1 MAVTGILALIL
12 AMASAVWLLVRMSAR
27 TDTGING
34 RINVLKIT
42 AWLGLAAALFLAKL
56 APAAV
61 MILIAAGGI
70 TAIEMWRERR
80 MDNQGVDD
88 VLADQSAEGEL
99 PVWAAGSLEEAAS
112 ILGVDLNA
120 DEATIRNA
128 YRRLIIQLHPDRGG
142 NEYLAAKINSARD
155 TMLNHASQGEK
166 GQP

>member
-27 TDTGING
+27 TGTGING

-112 ILGVDLNA
+112 ILGVELNA

-155 TMLNHASQGEK
+155 TMLNYASQGEK